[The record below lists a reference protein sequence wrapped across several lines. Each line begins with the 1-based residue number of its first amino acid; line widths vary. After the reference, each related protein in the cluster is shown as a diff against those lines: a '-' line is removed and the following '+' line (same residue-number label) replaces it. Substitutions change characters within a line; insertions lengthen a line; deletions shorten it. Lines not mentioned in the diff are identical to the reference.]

1 MWLESEIS
9 RLRGLYSS
17 VQNPAIET
25 VIKTEDLASIEN
37 FTITELNGLK
47 NGLLVPKVKFKNNF
61 VSDIILA

>member
-47 NGLLVPKVKFKNNF
+47 NGLLVPKVKFK
-61 VSDIILA
+61 IISYLTLF

>member
-9 RLRGLYSS
+9 RLRGLFSS

-47 NGLLVPKVKFKNNF
+47 NGLLVPKVKFKR
-61 VSDIILA
+61 

>member
-1 MWLESEIS
+1 MWLESELS

-17 VQNPAIET
+17 VQQPAIET

-47 NGLLVPKVKFKNNF
+47 NSLLVPKVKFKSQSYLTLF
-61 VSDIILA
+61 

>member
-1 MWLESEIS
+1 MWLESELS

-17 VQNPAIET
+17 VQQPAIET

-47 NGLLVPKVKFKNNF
+47 NSLLVPKVN
-61 VSDIILA
+61 LR

>member
-1 MWLESEIS
+1 MWLESELS

-17 VQNPAIET
+17 VQQPAIET

-47 NGLLVPKVKFKNNF
+47 NSLLVPKVKFK
-61 VSDIILA
+61 SLAYLTLI

>member
-1 MWLESEIS
+1 MWLESELS

-17 VQNPAIET
+17 VQQPAIET

-47 NGLLVPKVKFKNNF
+47 NSLLVPKVKFKSQAYLTLF
-61 VSDIILA
+61 

>member
-1 MWLESEIS
+1 MWLESELS

-17 VQNPAIET
+17 VQQPAIET

-47 NGLLVPKVKFKNNF
+47 NSLLVPKVKFK
-61 VSDIILA
+61 SLAYLTFF

>member
-47 NGLLVPKVKFKNNF
+47 NGLLVPKVKFKR
-61 VSDIILA
+61 

>member
-9 RLRGLYSS
+9 RLRGLFSS

>member
-1 MWLESEIS
+1 MWLESELS

-17 VQNPAIET
+17 VQQPAIET

-47 NGLLVPKVKFKNNF
+47 NSLLVPKVRFNNQAYLTLF
-61 VSDIILA
+61 

>member
-1 MWLESEIS
+1 MWLESELS

-17 VQNPAIET
+17 VQQPAIET

-47 NGLLVPKVKFKNNF
+47 NSLLVPKVKFK
-61 VSDIILA
+61 SLAYLTLL